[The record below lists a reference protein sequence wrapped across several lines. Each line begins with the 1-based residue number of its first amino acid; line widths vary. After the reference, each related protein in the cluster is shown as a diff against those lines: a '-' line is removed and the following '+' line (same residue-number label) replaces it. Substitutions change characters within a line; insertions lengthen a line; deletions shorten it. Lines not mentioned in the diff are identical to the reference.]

1 MLIAKCALTH
11 IGQFDGAF
19 GTGVHKPI
27 ATYRMELCSRD
38 DFREFLHVGRFD
50 VNNVETLVLD
60 IEIPQVNT

>member
-1 MLIAKCALTH
+1 
-11 IGQFDGAF
+11 
-19 GTGVHKPI
+19 
-27 ATYRMELCSRD
+27 MELCSRD